1 MNKLVYNIEPASAT
15 MIASLDRHCLV
26 RVPDGASAIDPAR
39 SHLNQ
44 ILLGDPGGLS
54 RSLKNLYS
62 SGVKRPTAQAEKPY
76 LRIVA
81 SASPSYFRPED
92 PDAVGTWDEDRLAI
106 WIDATLGQL
115 LSEHGHDLIFVEL
128 HLDEDTPHIH
138 AVVAPTYARKA
149 RKPGKQKRGESPA
162 EFEARKAAALA
173 SKGERTVGR
182 ASHPTLSKPNSFL
195 ELRKRMAIAVAP
207 LGIEYGDDRMIDAP
221 AGKSTREWVKDQ
233 AAELRQSAKELE
245 EQAREKARQLAQEIR
260 DAEKVKK
267 QAEAARLAEEARV
280 EAARQEAER
289 LEAGNQRITLEQ
301 EAATKELAEERARLQ
316 ALQQEVAELGPQRAA
331 LASVKA
337 AIAQETTRLDQ
348 LRAEAET
355 IMADARKQAKE
366 YWDKVRA
373 ETVNLMR
380 ATAAEWADFV
390 KVPEPFR
397 QAVNNVV
404 SLREAITETLQ
415 QLGLASRR
423 SDLGER
429 DETGEPPPVLELIF
443 RRADRKA
450 KAKNELIRTN
460 ERNGPG
466 RSM

>member
-39 SHLNQ
+39 SHLNRV
-44 ILLGDPGGLS
+44 LLGDPKGLS
-54 RSLKNLYS
+54 QSLKELYS

-81 SASPSYFRPED
+81 SASPTYFRPDD
-92 PDAVGTWDEDRLAI
+92 PDAVGTWDNARLAT
-106 WIDATLGQL
+106 WIGATLEQL
-115 LSEHGHDLIFVEL
+115 LSEHGDDLIFVEL
-128 HLDEDTPHIH
+128 HLDEDTPHVH
-138 AVVAPTYARKA
+138 AVVAPTYTRKA
-149 RKPGKQKRGESPA
+149 RKPGKQKRGESPE

-207 LGIEYGDDRMIDAP
+207 LGIEYGDDRMIHAP

-233 AAELRQSAKELE
+233 AVELRQNAQEFKEKA
-245 EQAREKARQLAQEIR
+245 QEKARQLAQEIR

-267 QAEAARLAEEARV
+267 QAEAARLAEEARAQ
-280 EAARQEAER
+280 AARLEAER
-289 LEAGNQRITLEQ
+289 LEEANQRLEAEQAAAAKAVAQ
-301 EAATKELAEERARLQ
+301 EKARLE
-316 ALQQEVAELGPQRAA
+316 ALRQEVAELEPQRAA
-331 LASVKA
+331 LESVKA
-337 AIAQETTRLDQ
+337 EVAEETTRLEQ
-348 LRAEAET
+348 LKTDAKK
-355 IMADARKQAKE
+355 IMDDARIQARE
-366 YWDKVRA
+366 YWDIIRA
-373 ETVNLMR
+373 ETVNLMKE
-380 ATAAEWADFV
+380 TIAEWGTFA
-390 KVPEPFR
+390 KVPEPFKR
-397 QAVNNVV
+397 ALNNAA

-415 QLGLASRR
+415 QLDFASQRP
-423 SDLGER
+423 DLGER
-429 DETGEPPPVLELIF
+429 DETGERPTVLELVF

-450 KAKNELIRTN
+450 RAKNELLRTN
-460 ERNGPG
+460 EPDGNR